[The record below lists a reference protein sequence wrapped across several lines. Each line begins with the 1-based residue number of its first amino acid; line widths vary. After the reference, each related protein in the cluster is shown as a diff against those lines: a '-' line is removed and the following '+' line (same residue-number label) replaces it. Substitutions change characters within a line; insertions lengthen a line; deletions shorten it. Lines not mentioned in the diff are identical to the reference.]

1 MGGERREMGIPQH
14 NSNPMTAAD
23 FFAFSASR
31 PEGEHWEL
39 IAGEPVLSPS
49 ANFTHQTIVGNL
61 IFALRLFQAGTWIAV
76 PGIGVKISDA
86 NIPIPDVLVRPATPL
101 DDWKCDDAIV
111 AFEVLSPSSADHDLR
126 WKRKAY
132 ARLASVQHYVI
143 VAQDAAEIVVYDR
156 WNNFAERNIEG
167 IEQMLCL
174 SALGVEIALAD
185 IYRNTGIRT

>member
-1 MGGERREMGIPQH
+1 MGIPQH
-14 NSNPMTAAD
+14 NSHPMTAAD

-31 PEGEHWEL
+31 PEGERWEL

-49 ANFTHQTIVGNL
+49 ANHIHQRIVGNL
-61 IFALRLFQAGTWIAV
+61 IVALTLKAPEQATLWEVI
-76 PGIGVKISDA
+76 PGIGVKISDV

-132 ARLASVQHYVI
+132 ARLASVQHYVV
-143 VAQDAAEIVVYDR
+143 VAQDAAEIVVYER
-156 WNNFAERNIEG
+156 RNNFAERNIEG

>member
-1 MGGERREMGIPQH
+1 MGIPQH

-31 PEGEHWEL
+31 PEGERWEL
-39 IAGEPVLSPS
+39 IAGEPILSPS
-49 ANFTHQTIVGNL
+49 ANHIHQRIVGNL
-61 IFALRLFQAGTWIAV
+61 IVALTLKAREQALWEVI
-76 PGIGVKISDA
+76 PGIGVKISDV
-86 NIPIPDVLVRPATPL
+86 NIPVPDVLVRPATRL

-132 ARLASVQHYVI
+132 AQLASVQHYVV
-143 VAQDAAEIVVYDR
+143 VAQDAAEVVVYDR
-156 WNNFAERNIEG
+156 QDNFAERNIEG
-167 IEQMLCL
+167 IEQVLHL

-185 IYRNTGIRT
+185 IYRNTGIET